1 VQFPVSRS
9 AAQSPWKLRQAAVM
23 PASDGHIG
31 YLASNSARDSFTC
44 CQFSLTQ
51 STSPCMGRSRLRP
64 RAVSSY
70 STRGGT
76 SGNNSL
82 VSNPSLSKLRTV
94 TVSILCEMP
103 GIALSNSE
111 NRARPPGSCAKE
123 RIKKMLHLSP
133 TLVSNSRTA
142 AGSLWPQTEAESSG
156 FFRLPFLMLTSMCA
170 TNLNV
175 PYCR

>member
-1 VQFPVSRS
+1 MSLKGSGQGVSFRVVRHESGMGAGGEKRPS
-9 AAQSPWKLRQAAVM
+9 AVILMRG
-23 PASDGHIG
+23 PASDGCVN
-31 YLASNSARDSFTC
+31 YLASNSIRDFFTRS
-44 CQFSLTQ
+44 QFSFTQ
-51 STSPCMGRSRLRP
+51 STSPCMGSSRLRP

-103 GIALSNSE
+103 GIALSSSE

-133 TLVSNSRTA
+133 TLVRSSRTA
-142 AGSLWPQTEAESSG
+142 AGSL
-156 FFRLPFLMLTSMCA
+156 
-170 TNLNV
+170 
-175 PYCR
+175 